1 VFSLLPRSAVFFS
14 AQVAGHAYLSSSLSN
29 ASAGEV
35 FKLTNKGKGVS
46 YENGKKVGQQISSI
60 SAKQYLLITDILND
74 KMVIPVNETN
84 QKLSKIPS

>member
-1 VFSLLPRSAVFFS
+1 LPRIADHFS
-14 AQVAGHAYLSSSLSN
+14 ARAAGHPCFSSPLSN